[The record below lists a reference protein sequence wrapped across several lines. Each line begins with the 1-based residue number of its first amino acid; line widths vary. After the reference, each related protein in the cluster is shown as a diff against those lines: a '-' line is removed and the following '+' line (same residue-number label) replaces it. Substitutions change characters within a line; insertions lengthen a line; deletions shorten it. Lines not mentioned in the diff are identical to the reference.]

1 MANTEVINL
10 ILLTAQD
17 YFHYML
23 PIIGILSGI
32 VFIFSALMYVTIGLG
47 RRVFKG

>member
-10 ILLTAQD
+10 ILETTADMLQ
-17 YFHYML
+17 YML

-32 VFIFSALMYVTIGLG
+32 IFIVSFLLYLTVGLG
-47 RRVFKG
+47 RRVFKA